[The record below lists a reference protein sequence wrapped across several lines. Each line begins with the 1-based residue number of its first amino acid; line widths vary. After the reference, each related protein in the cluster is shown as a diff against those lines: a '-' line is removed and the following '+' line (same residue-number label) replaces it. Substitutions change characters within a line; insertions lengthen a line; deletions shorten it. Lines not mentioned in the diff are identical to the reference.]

1 MSSTSSAT
9 TDPRVHRTA
18 SPAGRVLGVLIAAV
32 CLLPGAAWALEA
44 SGRVFLDRDNDGR
57 RDAGEPGVA
66 GVKLSNGRDIV
77 VSDADGRYR
86 LPLRDGDTVF
96 AIKPPTHRFPTRGNG
111 LPAFWRHHMPAG
123 SGTLKYG
130 GIARS
135 RAKRFDVPLL
145 PSDRSGDAPLDVLV
159 FADPQ
164 PKTAEQASFYEQD
177 IITSVLADSAD
188 ATRIADLGLT
198 LGDIVDDDLS
208 LYPQMNRATARLDVP
223 WLHVPGNHDIDFDV
237 DTDAAST
244 QTFRNVFGPET
255 YAWEEPGT
263 AFIVLDDVIY
273 RPGQKPAYIGGFRD
287 DQFTFL
293 ERYLATLPDT
303 HRVVIAIH
311 IPLFDAPG
319 AGETFRAADR
329 TRLFGLLARFREPLV
344 LSAHSH
350 TQQHVFHDAAA
361 GWTGAKPL
369 HEYNVGAACGG
380 YWSGV
385 PDARGIPDA
394 RMADGTPNGYA
405 RAAFDAD
412 GYAYRWFATG
422 MPAEQAQMQL
432 SGPRV
437 LRRGA
442 YPAFGVFA
450 NVYMGMADTRVEYR
464 IDEGEWLPMKR
475 VVAPDPALLALNARD
490 DATETLLSFDR
501 AVTAEPVEHLWRG
514 TLPTHLDAGEH
525 AIEVRAFDR
534 WTGEHRASTRYR
546 LADYPDH

>member
-1 MSSTSSAT
+1 MS
-9 TDPRVHRTA
+9 RVA
-18 SPAGRVLGVLIAAV
+18 SLPARVLAFLILAG
-32 CLLPGAAWALEA
+32 CLLSGAVLAANA
-44 SGRVFLDRDNDGR
+44 SGRVFLDRDADGR

-77 VSDADGRYR
+77 VSAADGRYT
-86 LPLRDGDTVF
+86 LPIRDGDTVF
-96 AIKPPTHRFPTRGNG
+96 AIKPPDYRFPMRASG
-111 LPAFWRHHMPAG
+111 LPAFWRHHVPSG
-123 SGTLKYG
+123 SPKLKYG
-130 GIARS
+130 GIDRS
-135 RAKRFDVPLL
+135 RATRFDVPLL
-145 PSDRSGDAPLDVLV
+145 PAERAADAPLDVLV
-159 FADPQ
+159 MADPQ
-164 PKTAEQASFYEQD
+164 PKTAQQANFYEQD
-177 IITSVLADSAD
+177 IITSVLADSAE
-188 ATRIADLGLT
+188 APRVADLGLT

-208 LYPQMNRATARLDVP
+208 LYPQMNRATARLRVP

-237 DTDAAST
+237 ATDAEST

-263 AFIVLDDVIY
+263 AFVVLDDVVY
-273 RPGQKPAYIGGFRD
+273 RPGQKPAYIGGLRD
-287 DQFTFL
+287 DQFAFL

-350 TQQHVFHDAAA
+350 TQQHVFHDAAG

-385 PDARGIPDA
+385 PDARGIPDT

-405 RAAFDAD
+405 RAVFDAD
-412 GYAYRWFATG
+412 GYAYRWFVTG

-450 NVYMGMADTRVEYR
+450 NVYMGLADSRVEYR
-464 IDEGEWLPMKR
+464 IDEGDWLPMKR
-475 VVAPDPALLALNARD
+475 VAGLDPTLLALNTRD
-490 DATETLLSFDR
+490 DSAETLLSYDR
-501 AVTAEPVEHLWRG
+501 AVSADVSEHLWRG
-514 TLPTHLDAGEH
+514 TLPTHLAVGEH
-525 AIEVRAFDR
+525 RIEVRAFDR
-534 WTGEHRASTRYR
+534 WSGEQRASSRYR